1 MAKEKIDIELFK
13 KDQAALEKYM
23 QSWIGEKL
31 NTSGTAY
38 APDPVNMPMIRHWV
52 DAFDDRNPVYEVDE
66 VAKRTRF
73 GGRIAPIAMMQ
84 TWTFPRPVL
93 EGIGERGGAAEPL
106 DPDTPL
112 GVLDRVGFNG
122 ILATNSELEFDR
134 PLREG
139 DELNSDVILKSISE
153 RKKTGL
159 GQGYFVTWTIEYRD
173 QHNKPVGRQIFRVLK
188 FNPSTIG
195 Q

>member
-1 MAKEKIDIELFK
+1 MPKEKIDIELFK
-13 KDQAALEKYM
+13 QDQAALDKFL

-38 APDPVNMPMIRHWV
+38 APDPVNMPMMRHWV
-52 DAFDDRNPVYEVDE
+52 DAFDDRNPVYEDE
-66 VAKRTRF
+66 AVAKQTRF

-93 EGIGERGGAAEPL
+93 QGIGERGGAAEEL

-139 DELNSDVILKSISE
+139 DELNSDVVLTAISE

-159 GQGYFVTWTIEYRD
+159 GQGYFVTWKIEYRD
-173 QHNKPVGRQIFRVLK
+173 QQDKPVGRQIFRVLK

>member
-1 MAKEKIDIELFK
+1 MAKEKINIDLFK
-13 KDQAALEKYM
+13 SDDAALDKFL

-31 NTSGTAY
+31 NTRGTAY
-38 APDPVNMPMIRHWV
+38 APDPVNMPMIRHWI
-52 DAFDDRNPVYEVDE
+52 DAFDDRNPVYEVED
-66 VAKRTRF
+66 VAKKSRF
-73 GGRIAPIAMMQ
+73 GGKIAPPAMMQ

-93 EGIGERGGAAEPL
+93 EGIGERGGAAEVL

-122 ILATNSELEFDR
+122 ILATNSELEFYR

-139 DELNSDVILKSISE
+139 DELSCDVTVESISP
-153 RKKTGL
+153 RKTTGL
-159 GQGYFVTWTIEYRD
+159 GQGYFVTWTIIYMD
-173 QHNKPVGRQIFRVLK
+173 QNNKAVGKQSFRVLK
-188 FNPSTIG
+188 FNPSTIS

>member
-1 MAKEKIDIELFK
+1 MKEPINIELFQQ
-13 KDQAALEKYM
+13 DQAELEKFM

-31 NTSGTAY
+31 NTNGTAY
-38 APDPVNMPMIRHWV
+38 APDPVNMPMVRHWI
-52 DAFDDRNPVYEVDE
+52 DAFDDRNPVYEVED
-66 VAKRTRF
+66 VAKQTRF
-73 GGRIAPIAMMQ
+73 GGTIAPPAMMQ
-84 TWTFPRPVL
+84 TWTFPRPVM
-93 EGIGERGGAAEPL
+93 EGIGERGGAAEAL

-122 ILATNSELEFDR
+122 ILATNSELEFYR

-139 DELNSDVILKSISE
+139 DELSCDVILENISP

-159 GQGYFVTWTIEYRD
+159 GQGYFVTWTITYMD
-173 QHNKPVGRQIFRVLK
+173 QHNTEVGKQSFRVLK